1 MHRWM
6 RIRRVRSSL
15 GPPALPHQFI
25 YLYLFIAAAST
36 VRPQTLPQSPP
47 PSPLLIQSN
56 GAPPPRGRGN
66 GLALGL
72 GDGAGTGRVPDAR
85 AHGAASGDLG
95 ASSSRAIPDP
105 EDRSS
110 SGAQCHGT
118 RPRLAAGAEL
128 YRADADRGAVLP
140 SAAQRRV
147 QRRLR
152 LVRGRRYG
160 GCRVFLLRSVVGADG
175 SAAYGMVR
183 CGVDLTR
190 WLPLPLVEFAY

>member
-1 MHRWM
+1 
-6 RIRRVRSSL
+6 L
-15 GPPALPHQFI
+15 LP
-25 YLYLFIAAAST
+25 
-36 VRPQTLPQSPP
+36 RP
-47 PSPLLIQSN
+47 PSVPKPYRSRRHRLPSN

-95 ASSSRAIPDP
+95 ASSSLAIPDP